1 MGAPQQGSPVFHY
14 DRMSPMEHRAGTATE
29 NLILRAVEQISEA
42 ILITDASGV
51 IVYVNKAFEAASGY
65 PAAELIGKKP
75 GILKKEGAHEP
86 AFYKGLWETV
96 KAGRNWH
103 GRILNRRKDGSPYTL
118 DTYITPVK
126 DGSGGVTHFI
136 SVRRDITRELLLEK
150 QLVESRKLESLG
162 LLAGQIAH
170 DFNNMLTIILG
181 SVELVLEDTKEGT
194 INHKLLSE
202 TLKTARHTAELTKQ
216 LLIFARRQE
225 TKPKKSCANDLI
237 KEAEL
242 ILKRLLAKNIDFR
255 MELQRDL
262 WDADLEATQFQQVIM
277 NLAINAQD
285 AMLKGGAMKL
295 STRNVA
301 AGEDSPWPIPPGE
314 YVMVQME
321 DTGTGIP
328 REIVDR
334 VFDPFFTTKPKGKG
348 TGLGLSIVY
357 GIVKQHK
364 GEVLV
369 DSVPGKGTSF
379 RLFFPRSK

>member
-1 MGAPQQGSPVFHY
+1 
-14 DRMSPMEHRAGTATE
+14 MEKRVCGDIE
-29 NLILRAVEQISEA
+29 KLVLKAVEQTSEA
-42 ILITDASGV
+42 ILITDSSGT
-51 IVYVNKAFEAASGY
+51 IVYANKAMEEVSGY
-65 PAAELIGKKP
+65 SAEYLKGKKP
-75 GILKKEGAHEP
+75 GVLKNEGSHAP
-86 AFYKGLWETV
+86 DFYRELWSTV
-96 KAGRNWH
+96 KAGRKWH
-103 GRILNRRKDGSPYTL
+103 GRLLNRRKDGTLYTL
-118 DTYITPVK
+118 DTDITPVK
-126 DGSGGVTHFI
+126 EPDGTITHFI
-136 SVRRDITRELLLEK
+136 SVRRDITRELQLEK
-150 QLVESRKLESLG
+150 QLIESQKLESLG

-194 INHKLLSE
+194 ISHKLLSE

-216 LLIFARRQE
+216 LLVFARRQE
-225 TKPKKSCANDLI
+225 TRPKKSCANDLI

-285 AMLKGGAMKL
+285 AMPEGGAMRL
-295 STRNVA
+295 ATGNVT
-301 AGEDSPWPIPPGE
+301 AGEDSPWPIPPGD
-314 YVMVQME
+314 YVLVE
-321 DTGTGIP
+321 LKDTGTGIP
-328 REIVDR
+328 REILDR

-369 DSVPGKGTSF
+369 DSAPGKGTSF